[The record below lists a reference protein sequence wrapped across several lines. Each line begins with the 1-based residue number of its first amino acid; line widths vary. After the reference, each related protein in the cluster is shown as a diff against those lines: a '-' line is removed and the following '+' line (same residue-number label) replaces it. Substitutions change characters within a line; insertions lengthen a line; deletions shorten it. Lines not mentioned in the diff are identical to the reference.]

1 MFADDTTLY
10 ESNADLNELI
20 SSFKNKLGPLI
31 EWCKYNKL
39 DINWSKTFFMF
50 VTNKH
55 IKNKLPK
62 EIKINDTS
70 VKVVDSFKLLG
81 VTIDNGLNFTKY
93 TSDIRITINRKLF
106 SIKRLFYL
114 STSVKIQ
121 FFKTFILPYFDYCLS
136 LLIYF
141 PKYTIQKLSNCFN
154 NCIFMLLKFKIEP
167 EEDQE
172 ISNEDIIK
180 FNNKLQTF
188 GLFSFQHRLMNKILT
203 FTHKIINNQNSPSE
217 LKKDLTPEAV
227 FASEE
232 QTTQFTIL
240 RNNKKIN
247 KNAVIAS
254 RYNQQT
260 FSFFFRKLIL
270 NFINCNF
277 NLSFNLFLQK
287 MSTETKSNFLNF
299 LKTFDKFN
307 ISYKFYSFNA
317 KKFKKNLKLKQK
329 LKKIN
334 IL

>member
-1 MFADDTTLY
+1 
-10 ESNADLNELI
+10 
-20 SSFKNKLGPLI
+20 
-31 EWCKYNKL
+31 
-39 DINWSKTFFMF
+39 
-50 VTNKH
+50 
-55 IKNKLPK
+55 
-62 EIKINDTS
+62 
-70 VKVVDSFKLLG
+70 
-81 VTIDNGLNFTKY
+81 
-93 TSDIRITINRKLF
+93 
-106 SIKRLFYL
+106 
-114 STSVKIQ
+114 
-121 FFKTFILPYFDYCLS
+121 
-136 LLIYF
+136 
-141 PKYTIQKLSNCFN
+141 
-154 NCIFMLLKFKIEP
+154 MLLKFKIEP

-203 FTHKIINNQNSPSE
+203 FTHKIIKNQNSPSE